1 MPITTQASSPYFDD
15 FNTQSIEDKKSIEDK
30 NYQSILFKPGYSV
43 QNREL
48 NQLQSMLR
56 AQLDKFGSAF
66 YTNGAAVVDG
76 SVTFNKDV
84 RSVDIEVTPG
94 ITINVELITVIV
106 NAAGVRADV
115 IGYELLTTTPNQ
127 VYRFFIRYRT
137 SDLAGGTS
145 SIFAVDE
152 VVSTNISID
161 PFGDVQ
167 GVGYAVAAFANKGI
181 FFVKGSFVL
190 NQSQRVFFSIPD
202 KDYLFNGLVVFKITE
217 SIVTAIS
224 DETLYDNA
232 TGSPNFSAPGA
243 DRQAISLELKLVTEE
258 PSYDFSTL
266 LNIIDSTVLSPARP
280 AANTSGANSLNDI
293 LATRTYEESG
303 NYSVRP
309 FKLAMR
315 EHFNT
320 GSNFGKYTESQLAA
334 VFPNMLAEERIGESK
349 SKYVAGVEPSVAY
362 VKGYRVALTDRKD
375 LTGNK
380 ARSYQSIENVSFTAA
395 QGNYILTT
403 GMTFANNS
411 HLPDIC
417 NAALTFNL
425 YSTETSGGTLIGTCK
440 IRNIEQISTT
450 VFQIFIYDL
459 ALQDSLNLL
468 AAKRLALDGATGSS
482 SRFTNSGGF
491 ALYDSG
497 NNTNIF
503 KFPFDAVKSITSLRY
518 GVRKYFTATSTA
530 ATFTGPN
537 GTEGKWINIP
547 HPTVGPAGKFESQS
561 LTDYIIID
569 HTASTTGAIPVT
581 VVYIDDG
588 SGLWLLAPTVTA
600 SQVVSVVAPYTV
612 TNATNTKS
620 SLTAAT
626 QTAPSPTLIGR
637 SVTFVLGT
645 ERVSLTAH
653 GLSNGDR
660 VIFSTI
666 AANTSG
672 IYTDTPY
679 YVINKT
685 NNDFQLSLTRGA
697 TSIVL
702 INDAGGGGAHSGVMN
717 SYSIIALTNRDI
729 VASSVQVKNVGRS
742 VAWVV
747 ADNKVTLATHGLV
760 DGDKVIFTA
769 LGTATNI
776 STGVTYYVT
785 NKTTNDFQISLTLG
799 GSVIDITGTNATN
812 GTMDSIVTGFSI
824 EDGASLNHF
833 NAPLLVYTSTTPIT
847 GTLTITYNYYPHT
860 AATGLPY
867 IVNSYSGSFLEDIPS
882 FNGNRLSDSIDFR
895 FDNSP
900 ASAVRLDSNSTIV
913 ATVQYYLP
921 RIDNILVN
929 SSGQFYIS
937 EGISSL
943 NPVAPAIPGDSMSL
957 YSLYIPAYT
966 YTTDDILPRFV
977 DNKRYTM
984 RDIGAIEKR
993 VANIEY
999 YTSLSLLEK
1008 SAQDKQILTSGGLER
1023 YKNGILV
1030 DSFFGHNIA
1039 DVENAGHKCSI
1050 DQVNGILRPY
1060 YTTKNLDLKIDSAV
1074 NTNPLLNSNDNT
1086 TSIAYTNVELIKQSF
1101 ATANAESVNP
1111 FDMQV
1116 WNGTVELS
1124 PSSDEWKS
1132 TTVRPAV
1139 IINDTSAYDA
1149 VALIAETEGIL
1160 GYHWNE
1166 WEVNWSGTT
1175 VVNKK
1180 LTKAERRAAG
1190 TSKLLAETTT
1200 TSSTSIRDGT
1210 RTTLSYTDNTQSFG
1224 EKVVD
1229 ISYIPFIRS
1238 RKVYFKADRLKPNT
1252 RVYPFFDGVDISDY
1266 TVTKIDLDAVLFVP
1280 FKDQTDSTIYDGNDD
1295 PLGSTA
1301 PTAIISDATGKA
1313 TGYFIIPNHSSLK
1326 FNTGERSFKLV
1337 DSPSNDETDFTTF
1350 AETKYHASG
1359 LLETKQNT
1367 ILSTRVA
1374 KFDAAR
1380 VSESRT
1386 NADTVKV
1393 RYHDPLAQSFILDE
1407 NQIDG
1412 AYITKLDLYFKK
1424 KSTKGVPVSVYVV
1437 TMENGMPT
1445 QNILPFSSVTKD
1457 AVDVVIADEESLA
1470 TWLPTT
1476 FTFDAPVYLQPGVEY
1491 AFVVL
1496 SNDSDY
1502 MTFVSEVGKENIVPG
1517 NAQLIAK
1524 NPYAGVMFKSQ
1535 NGSTWTADQSKD
1547 ITFTLYRANFDT
1559 SASIKEVKLQGLNT
1573 VNPLETVSFSSLRT
1587 TVENIVQNNTE
1598 ILWKLSITDTTYGL
1612 FEYDINVNETIDFD
1626 RRFTT
1631 LKNGI
1636 TLTGYLNTDTKYL
1649 SPYIDT
1655 DRTSVLL
1662 IDNEINS
1669 DLTNESIQDKGSASA
1684 RYITRVVDLNNSA
1697 NQLNIYIAANRPTA
1711 SENILVYVK
1720 AQIRDEA
1727 IYANEPWT
1735 LLSPST
1741 ILPVS
1746 SNTDNYSE
1754 ISYTYSPARLFSRFS
1769 VKIVLTS
1776 TTTNGANVPSVK
1788 DFRAIATYGA

>member
-1 MPITTQASSPYFDD
+1 MPITTQPTSPYFDD
-15 FNTQSIEDKKSIEDK
+15 FNTQSVESK

-56 AQLDKFGSAF
+56 SQLDKFGSAF
-66 YTNGAAVVDG
+66 YTNGSAVVDG
-76 SVTFNKDV
+76 LVTFNKDI
-84 RSVDIEVTPG
+84 RSVDIEINPSPYTDPG
-94 ITINVELITVIV
+94 TIKVLLNSL
-106 NAAGVRADV
+106 GVKADV
-115 IGYELLTTTPNQ
+115 IGYEQLTSTPTD

-137 SDLAGGTS
+137 SDTLNGTNS
-145 SIFAVDE
+145 VFAL
-152 VVSTNISID
+152 TQNISVND
-161 PFGDVQ
+161 SSDVIGTIQ
-167 GVGYAVAAFANKGI
+167 DVGYAVGAFVNGGI
-181 FFVKGSFVL
+181 FFVNGSFVL
-190 NQSQRVFFSIPD
+190 NESQQVFFSIPD
-202 KDYLFNGLVVFKITE
+202 KNYLFNGFVAFKITE
-217 SIVTAIS
+217 SIVTPLL
-224 DETLYDNA
+224 DNTLYDNA

-258 PSYDFSTL
+258 PNYDFTKL
-266 LNIIDSTVLSPARP
+266 LIIVDSEVLTPARP

-315 EHFNT
+315 EHYNT
-320 GSNFGKYTESQLAA
+320 GSNFGKYAESELAA
-334 VFPNMLAEERIGESK
+334 VFPNVLEGERVGLSK
-349 SKYVAGVEPSVAY
+349 SKYIAGIEPSVAY

-380 ARSYQSIENVSFTAA
+380 ARSYQSVENVSFTAA

-403 GMTFANNS
+403 GMAFANNS

-417 NAALTFNL
+417 NGGLTFNL
-425 YSTETSGGTLIGTCK
+425 YSTETGGGALIGTCK
-440 IRNIEQISTT
+440 IRNIEYVSST

-459 ALQDSLNLL
+459 VLQDSLNLL
-468 AAKRLALDGATGSS
+468 AAKCLALDGATGTTA
-482 SRFTNSGGF
+482 RFTNSGGF

-518 GVRKYFTATSTA
+518 GVRKFFEATSTA

-537 GTEGKWINIP
+537 GTVGKWINIA
-547 HPTVGPAGKFESQS
+547 HPTLGPAGKFESQS
-561 LTDYIIID
+561 LTDYIIVD
-569 HTASTTGAIPVT
+569 HVASTAPIPAT
-581 VVYIDDG
+581 VVYIDAI

-600 SQVVSVVAPYTV
+600 SQTVGVIAPYTV
-612 TNATNTKS
+612 TNVFNSKS
-620 SLTAAT
+620 ILTAAT
-626 QTAPSPTLIGR
+626 QTTTTATYSALSGR
-637 SVTFVLGT
+637 AVTFTVTSEKVG
-645 ERVSLTAH
+645 LTAH
-653 GLSNGDR
+653 GLSDNDR
-660 VIFSTI
+660 VIF
-666 AANTSG
+666 TSITTTTN
-672 IYTDTPY
+672 IYIDTPY
-679 YVINKT
+679 YVRNKT
-685 NNDFQLSLTRGA
+685 ADDFQLSLTRNGPVIDLTGA
-697 TSIVL
+697 NGT
-702 INDAGGGGAHSGVMN
+702 GVMK
-717 SYSIIALTNRDI
+717 SYSVIALNNLDV
-729 VASSVQVKNVGRS
+729 VASSVLVKNTGRS
-742 VAWVV
+742 VGWVV

-760 DGDKVIFTA
+760 NGDKVLFTA
-769 LGTATNI
+769 LGTATGI
-776 STGVTYYVT
+776 STGVTYYVV
-785 NKTTNDFQISLTLG
+785 NKNTNDFQLSLTLG
-799 GSVIDITGTNATN
+799 GSAIDITGADMTG
-812 GTMDSIVTGFSI
+812 GTMDSVVTGFSI

-833 NAPLLVYTSTTPIT
+833 KAPLLVYTSSTPTT
-847 GTLTITYNYYPHT
+847 GTLAMTYNYYPHT
-860 AATGLPY
+860 ATTGLPY
-867 IVNSYSGSFLEDIPS
+867 VVNSYSGSYLEDIPL
-882 FNGNRLSDSIDFR
+882 FNGDRLSDAIDFR

-900 ASAVRLDSNSTIV
+900 AAAVRLDSNSTIV

-929 SSGQFYIS
+929 SSGQFYID
-937 EGISSL
+937 EGISSM
-943 NPVAPAIPGDSMSL
+943 NPIAPAIPGDSMSL
-957 YSLYIPAYT
+957 YSLYVPAYT
-966 YTTDDILPRFV
+966 YSAADIIPSFV

-1008 SAQDKQILTSGGLER
+1008 SARDKQILTSGGLER

-1060 YTTKNLDLKIDSAV
+1060 YTTKNLDLKIDSGV

-1086 TSIAYTNVELIKQSF
+1086 TSIAYTDVELIKQSF

-1132 TTVRPAV
+1132 TVARPEV

-1149 VALIAETEGIL
+1149 IAFSAEAAGIL

-1175 VVNKK
+1175 KVNKK
-1180 LTKAERRAAG
+1180 LSKKERKAAG
-1190 TSKLLAETTT
+1190 TSKKLAETTS

-1238 RKVYFKADRLKPNT
+1238 RKIYFKAERLKPMT

-1266 TVTKIDLDAVLFVP
+1266 IVSATFVP
-1280 FKDQTDSTIYDGNDD
+1280 FKEQTDSTIYDGNDN
-1295 PLGSTA
+1295 PLGLIAST
-1301 PTAIISDATGKA
+1301 PIISDATGKA

-1326 FNTGERSFKLV
+1326 FNTGERSFKLI
-1337 DSPSNDETDFTTF
+1337 DSPSNDETNFTTF

-1374 KFDAAR
+1374 KFDTAR

-1407 NQIDG
+1407 NQVDG

-1445 QNILPFSSVTKD
+1445 QNILPFSSITKD
-1457 AVDVVIADEESLA
+1457 AADVVIATPLDADE
-1470 TWLPTT
+1470 WLPTT

-1502 MTFVSEVGKENIVPG
+1502 MTYVSEVGKENVVLG
-1517 NAQLIAK
+1517 NTQIIAK

-1559 SASIKEVKLQGLNT
+1559 SESIKEVKLQGLNT

-1636 TLTGYLNTDTKYL
+1636 ALTGYLNTDTKYL

-1669 DLTNESIQDKGSASA
+1669 DLTNEAIQDKGAASA
-1684 RYITRVVDLNNSA
+1684 RYITRTVDLNNSA
-1697 NQLNIYIAANRPTA
+1697 NQLNVYIAANRPTA
-1711 SENILVYVK
+1711 SENISVYVK

-1735 LLSPST
+1735 LVSPST

-1754 ISYTYSPARLFSRFS
+1754 ISYTYSPGRLFSRFS

-1776 TTTNGANVPSVK
+1776 ATTNGANVPSVK

>member
-1 MPITTQASSPYFDD
+1 MPITTQAASPYFDD
-15 FNTQSIEDKKSIEDK
+15 FNTQSIEDK

-56 AQLDKFGSAF
+56 SQLDKFGSAF

-76 SVTFNKDV
+76 SVTFNKDI
-84 RSVDIEVTPG
+84 RSVDIEVTN
-94 ITINVELITVIV
+94 INTNVESITVIS
-106 NAAGVRADV
+106 NSLGVKADV
-115 IGYELLTTTPNQ
+115 IGYELLTTTPDV

-137 SDLAGGTS
+137 SDSANATS
-145 SIFAVDE
+145 STF
-152 VVSTNISID
+152 VVAQGVSINTSTDIIGN
-161 PFGDVQ
+161 VQ

-181 FFVKGSFVL
+181 FFVNGSFVL
-190 NQSQRVFFSIPD
+190 NESQRVFFSIPD
-202 KDYLFNGLVVFKITE
+202 KDSLFNGFVIFKITE

-258 PSYDFSTL
+258 PNYDFSKL
-266 LNIIDSTVLSPARP
+266 LIIVDSEVLSPARP
-280 AANTSGANSLNDI
+280 GQNTSGANSLNDI

-320 GSNFGKYTESQLAA
+320 GSNFGKYTESQLAS
-334 VFPNMLAEERIGESK
+334 VFPNMLAEERVGFSK

-425 YSTETSGGTLIGTCK
+425 LTDVAGTLIGTCK

-459 ALQDSLNLL
+459 VLQDSLNLL
-468 AAKRLALDGATGSS
+468 AAKCLVLDGATGTTA
-482 SRFTNSGGF
+482 RFTNSEGF

-518 GVRKYFTATSTA
+518 GVRKFFSGIPTTTTVNTPAPIT
-530 ATFTGPN
+530 
-537 GTEGKWINIP
+537 GKWLNIA
-547 HPTVGPAGKFESQS
+547 HPTLGPAGKFESQS
-561 LTDYIIID
+561 LTDYIVID
-569 HTASTTGAIPVT
+569 HDGGSSPIPVT
-581 VVYIDDG
+581 TVYINDG
-588 SGLWLLAPTVTA
+588 TGVWLLINGSSANTT
-600 SQVVSVVAPYTV
+600 QNVSVIAPYTV
-612 TNATNTKS
+612 TNVFNSKS

-637 SVTFVLGT
+637 SVTFTIGT

-653 GLSNGDR
+653 GLSNGDK
-660 VIFSTI
+660 VIFSSITNTTGI
-666 AANTSG
+666 A
-672 IYTDTPY
+672 IDTPY

-685 NNDFQLSLTRGA
+685 NDDFQLSLTRGA
-697 TSIVL
+697 TSIVAL
-702 INDAGGGGAHSGVMN
+702 DGGAGAHSAVMN

-769 LGTATNI
+769 LGTATGI
-776 STGVTYYVT
+776 STGVTYYVI
-785 NKTTNDFQISLTLG
+785 NKTTNDFQLSLTLG
-799 GSVIDITGTNATN
+799 GSVIDITGADTTG
-812 GTMDSIVTGFSI
+812 GTMDSIVTTRFSI

-984 RDIGAIEKR
+984 RDIGDIEKR

-1050 DQVNGILRPY
+1050 DQVNGILRPH

-1266 TVTKIDLDAVLFVP
+1266 TVTKIGIDAVLFVP

-1374 KFDAAR
+1374 KFDTAR

-1386 NADTVKV
+1386 NADKVKV

-1424 KSTKGVPVSVYVV
+1424 KSTKDVPVSVYIV

-1457 AVDVVIADEESLA
+1457 ADDVVIADEESLA

-1502 MTFVSEVGKENIVPG
+1502 MTYVSEVGKENVVLG
-1517 NAQLIAK
+1517 NTQIIAK

-1559 SASIKEVKLQGLNT
+1559 SESIKEVKLQGLNT

-1636 TLTGYLNTDTKYL
+1636 ALTGYLNTDTKYL

-1669 DLTNESIQDKGSASA
+1669 DLTNEAIQDKGAASA
-1684 RYITRVVDLNNSA
+1684 RYITRTVDLNNSA
-1697 NQLNIYIAANRPTA
+1697 NQLNVYIAANRPTA
-1711 SENILVYVK
+1711 SENISVYVK

-1735 LLSPST
+1735 LVSPST

-1754 ISYTYSPARLFSRFS
+1754 ISYTYSPGRLFSRFS

-1776 TTTNGANVPSVK
+1776 ATTNGANVPSVK